1 VKEYLIRCAPKFQ
14 NIKASGVKNHNA
26 NGFHSRTISQ
36 RSLCCASAL
45 RLLPELGLRA
55 RAPMPA
61 EGTSDI
67 PPIETV
73 YVNNLNERINKEEL
87 KKSLYAIFSQ
97 FGPILDVVARK
108 TYRMRGQA
116 FVVFRDI
123 TAATQA
129 VRQLQGFPFYDQP
142 MKLTYAKAKSD
153 ATAKLDGTFELK
165 QKAERQAKR
174 KAEREARA
182 AAELAAKTAG
192 SKRGADEAAGDE
204 HGSGKRGR
212 TGSEPALPVAP
223 SAMPVAPS
231 LSTQPAGPNPILFVE
246 NLPAEVNAM
255 MLSMLFQQ
263 FPGYKEVR
271 LVPGKAGIAFVEF
284 EDENQSGAAMRGLQ
298 GFKITPQNLMQVSF
312 AKR

>member
-1 VKEYLIRCAPKFQ
+1 
-14 NIKASGVKNHNA
+14 
-26 NGFHSRTISQ
+26 
-36 RSLCCASAL
+36 
-45 RLLPELGLRA
+45 
-55 RAPMPA
+55 MPA
-61 EGTSDI
+61 DESDI

-73 YVNNLNERINKEEL
+73 YVNNLNERINKDEL

-97 FGPILDVVARK
+97 FGPILDIVARK

-129 VRQLQGFPFYDQP
+129 VRQMQSFPFYDKP

-153 ATAKLDGTFELK
+153 ATAKLDGTYELK
-165 QKAERQAKR
+165 HKAERQAKR

-182 AAELAAKTAG
+182 AAEQAGKAAG
-192 SKRGADEAAGDE
+192 SKRGADDEAAGDE
-204 HGSGKRGR
+204 AGGGKRARAG
-212 TGSEPALPVAP
+212 GEPALPAAP
-223 SAMPVAPS
+223 SAIPAVPP

-246 NLPAEVNAM
+246 NLPAEVTEM

-298 GFKITPQNLMQVSF
+298 GFKITPQNHMQVSF